1 MYRFGVSAPTEPPP
15 KTNKKC
21 QSANTRF
28 VQKRTKPAAIEF
40 PDFEFN
46 LWTNPDCSG
55 TEFEN
60 SNRTWFY
67 FGIRGGPPFS
77 LVKLNIVDLNK
88 QSKMYS
94 QGMAPVYKICPGR
107 CHWERIRDK
116 PVFTSENN
124 VFTLSFKYRTLEN
137 PKATTYFAFTYPFSY
152 LDLQNYLAGIDAKMS
167 KSENHLPK
175 TEIRFNKG
183 L

>member
-1 MYRFGVSAPTEPPP
+1 M
-15 KTNKKC
+15 
-21 QSANTRF
+21 
-28 VQKRTKPAAIEF
+28 
-40 PDFEFN
+40 
-46 LWTNPDCSG
+46 WTNPDCSG

-67 FGIRGGPPFS
+67 FGIRGGAPFS

-94 QGMAPVYKICPGR
+94 QGMAPVFRITPGR
-107 CHWERIRDK
+107 PHWERIRDK

-124 VFTLSFKYRTLEN
+124 VFTLSFKFRTLEN
-137 PKATTYFAFTYPFSY
+137 IKSTTYFAFTYPFSY
-152 LDLQNYLAGIDAKMS
+152 TDLQNYLSNIDSRMS